1 MMDFRKLLEAAQQA
15 ALKAGEVLSAGYG
28 TQFHIE
34 SKSEI
39 NDLVTEFDKK
49 SENTIIDY
57 LKEQFPES
65 SFLAEESGLSEVQ
78 SDLRWII
85 DPLDGTVNFAHG
97 IPVFAISIAA
107 EYKGEIVC
115 GIIYHP
121 LLKEMFT
128 TVKGGGSYLNGKKIS
143 VSDVSDF
150 SRSFLVTGFPYNIIN
165 HGRNWSEHFL
175 SIVRNGIPVR
185 RLGSAALDLAYTAAG
200 RFDGF
205 WEIGLSPWDVAAGI
219 LMVREAGGVVKNYEG
234 EDYIIGNDS
243 IIATNNY
250 INQELLNRIV

>member
-1 MMDFRKLLEAAQQA
+1 MNYSDLLQAAQYA
-15 ALKAGEVLSAGYG
+15 AEKAGEVLRQGYG
-28 TQFHIE
+28 TQFTIE
-34 SKSEI
+34 SKSEK
-39 NDLVTEFDKK
+39 NDLVTEYDKK
-49 SENTIIDY
+49 SEETIITY
-57 LKEQFPES
+57 LREQFPDS
-65 SFLAEESGLSEVQ
+65 GFLAEESGLTESN

-115 GIIYHP
+115 GVIYQP
-121 LLKEMFT
+121 LLREMFT
-128 TVKGGGSYLNGKKIS
+128 TIKNGGSFLNGIPLK
-143 VSDVSDF
+143 VSTVSDF
-150 SRSFLVTGFPYNIIN
+150 SRSFLVTGFPYNIVK
-165 HGRNWSEHFL
+165 HKRDWAEHFL

-219 LMVREAGGVVKNYEG
+219 LMVREAGGIVKNYEG
-234 EDYIIGNDS
+234 DEYILGNDS
-243 IIATNNY
+243 IIACNEHILVDLQNA
-250 INQELLNRIV
+250 IS